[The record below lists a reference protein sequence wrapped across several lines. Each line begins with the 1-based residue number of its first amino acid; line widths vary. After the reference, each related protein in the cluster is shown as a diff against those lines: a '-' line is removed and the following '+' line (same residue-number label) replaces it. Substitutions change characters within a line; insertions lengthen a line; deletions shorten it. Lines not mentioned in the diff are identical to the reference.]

1 LTSPLAGNKVPDN
14 KAPDA
19 KAPDAKAPDG
29 KAPDAKAMVLELGA
43 RRYDISTRALVMGI
57 INRTP
62 DSFYDHGATWEWSA
76 FWKRA
81 AQIVE
86 EGADIID
93 VGAVKAGAGP
103 EVSEAEE
110 MDRLLPA
117 VEGLVARFDVLVSV
131 DTWRASVA
139 AEAFRLGAVVG
150 NDISGFA
157 DPGYLPAAARA
168 GASVVATHIR
178 LRPRVVDP
186 NPVYVDVVA
195 EVEAFLLDRARRA
208 EAAGIPRGRVILDP
222 GLDLGKNTP
231 QSLALLGASRRFA
244 DLGYPLFLAAS
255 NKDFLGE
262 LLGLPIT
269 DRREATL
276 AAQALGV
283 SLGCRV
289 LRTHFVE
296 ATRRVRDMIAAVL
309 EAS

>member
-1 LTSPLAGNKVPDN
+1 MLGGAAT
-14 KAPDA
+14 
-19 KAPDAKAPDG
+19 
-29 KAPDAKAMVLELGA
+29 VLEVGGRA
-43 RRYDISTRALVMGI
+43 YDISTRALVMGI

-62 DSFYDHGATWEWSA
+62 DSFYDHGATWEWGA
-76 FWKRA
+76 FWARA
-81 AQIVE
+81 AEIVE

-117 VEGLVARFDVLVSV
+117 VEGLVARFDVPVSV

-139 AEAFRLGAVVG
+139 EEAFRLGAVLG

-157 DPGYLPAAARA
+157 DPGYLPAAAKA

-186 NPVYVDVVA
+186 NPVYSDVVG
-195 EVEAFLLDRARRA
+195 EVESFLLERARRA
-208 EAAGIPRGRVILDP
+208 EAAGIARQRIVLDP
-222 GLDLGKNTP
+222 GLDLGKNTA

-244 DLGYPLFLAAS
+244 SLGYPLFLAAS

-289 LRTHFVE
+289 LRTHFVR
-296 ATRRVRDMIAAVL
+296 ATCRVRDMLQAVL
-309 EAS
+309 ERA